1 MLWLRI
7 VLIVIGIVSFVGFV
21 WTFRETDGL
30 ALLAVFSAIGILLS
44 LTGLREGLNKVFNT
58 ETVSYDFPAN
68 EYILEYKVVIIGE
81 KCDTTYM
88 LTKIKTD

>member
-1 MLWLRI
+1 MLT
-7 VLIVIGIVSFVGFV
+7 VI
-21 WTFRETDGL
+21 
-30 ALLAVFSAIGILLS
+30 SAMGILFS
-44 LTGLREGLNKVFNT
+44 LAGLREAFNT
-58 ETVSYDFPAN
+58 KTVSYDFPAN

>member
-1 MLWLRI
+1 MLWLCI
-7 VLIVIGIVSFVGFV
+7 ASIVIGIVSLVGFV
-21 WTFRETDGL
+21 WTLRETEGL
-30 ALLAVFSAIGILLS
+30 AMLTVFSAIGILLS
-44 LTGLREGLNKVFNT
+44 LAGLSKVFNT
-58 ETVSYDFPAN
+58 KTVSYDFPAN

>member
-1 MLWLRI
+1 MLWLCI
-7 VLIVIGIVSFVGFV
+7 VSIVIGIVSLVGFV
-21 WTFRETDGL
+21 WTLKETEGL
-30 ALLAVFSAIGILLS
+30 AMLTVISAMGILLS
-44 LTGLREGLNKVFNT
+44 LAGLNKVFNT
-58 ETVSYDFPAN
+58 KTVSYDFPAN

>member
-1 MLWLRI
+1 MLWLC
-7 VLIVIGIVSFVGFV
+7 IVIGIVYLVGFV
-21 WTFRETDGL
+21 WTLRETDGL
-30 ALLAVFSAIGILLS
+30 ALLAILSVIGIFFS
-44 LTGLREGLNKVFNT
+44 LAELTKVFNT

-68 EYILEYKVVIIGE
+68 EYILEYKVVTIGE

>member
-1 MLWLRI
+1 MLWLCI
-7 VLIVIGIVSFVGFV
+7 VSTVIGIVSLVGFV
-21 WTFRETDGL
+21 WTLEETEGL
-30 ALLAVFSAIGILLS
+30 AMLAIFSAIGILSSLAGLS
-44 LTGLREGLNKVFNT
+44 EVFNT
-58 ETVSYDFPAN
+58 KTVSYDFPAN